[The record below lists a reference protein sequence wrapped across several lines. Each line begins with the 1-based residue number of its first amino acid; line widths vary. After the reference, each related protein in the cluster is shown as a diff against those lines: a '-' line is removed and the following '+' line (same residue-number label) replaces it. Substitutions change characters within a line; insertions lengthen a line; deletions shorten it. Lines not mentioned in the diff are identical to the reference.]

1 MDDEQAKLHRAVQYL
16 IDQLADEFKDRYDR
30 ETIAGIADESMR
42 QLQGASVKE
51 FVPIFVYRFTRDRL
65 LEEASPPV

>member
-16 IDQLADEFKDRYDR
+16 IDQLADEFGDTFDRD
-30 ETIAGIADESMR
+30 TIAGIAGESMR
-42 QLQGASVKE
+42 ELQGAPVKE

-65 LEEASPPV
+65 IEEASPSR